1 MSASAASTVSSS
13 SSDEAR
19 TQNYYDYLTKLR
31 ERKIPVFKGKLR
43 GTDQY
48 VAVILKM
55 DINSGDDAWKADLAA
70 QRKKIQ
76 NIIKREW
83 QCQTCADRMRNAF
96 IYADKNGNSILCPVI
111 DGQSSLQKE
120 VNDICDTYINSYI
133 NAWHNRGLH
142 WQYEIVRADTLYAHA
157 PTWDLAKKST
167 ETAWRHYSWV
177 PDRNSEELS
186 GRCLKDGSNILALLE
201 KALNKYC
208 PMMIKLSKDMLSD
221 GPEML
226 RSMELVRELLLK
238 ASYGKQ
244 QVTAVDWIIKYIK
257 TVIAIRSDWNSL
269 RWNDKINCVIKAVC
283 DCSLSIADD
292 DSGDVLCGLFHTV
305 NGNVLSLLQK
315 GESPQA
321 VVRMI
326 EERND
331 PRNYKQTTAPLKAV
345 HIEKAA
351 NLFKG
356 FKATMHTTS
365 QLEQLPGCAT
375 VKAGP
380 SDDVDDVFGAMA
392 AEAKTR
398 KKSKQKYSGFASRMS
413 GKVKGDPTNMRELM
427 EGIRD
432 GSITKLEM
440 IPASHT
446 VYTAGWE
453 GENLKSSDFCV
464 PHLWIFISDR
474 RFSTTL
480 FKEITHVYHLK
491 TTTRENYFF
500 IIKDARNTLYSKPF
514 TTNCTLSEFLAT
526 KHQKTAGKAFHALK
540 NKTKVQIP
548 PLSSGGLSLG
558 TGCSVDKDDSLMSAM
573 RFRINGKIVNIKKNG
588 F

>member
-1 MSASAASTVSSS
+1 MSASAVASMN
-13 SSDEAR
+13 DEETR
-19 TQNYYDYLTKLR
+19 TREYYNYLDQLR
-31 ERKIPVFKGKLR
+31 AAQIPVFTAKLR
-43 GTDQY
+43 GTEDD

-55 DINSGDDAWKADLAA
+55 DINSGDDAWRADLAA
-70 QRKKIQ
+70 QRKKIYTK
-76 NIIKREW
+76 IKGEW
-83 QCQTCADRMRNAF
+83 QCQTCANRMRDAF
-96 IYADKNGNSILCPVI
+96 MYVDKNGESVLCPVI
-111 DGQSSLQKE
+111 EGRTALQKD
-120 VNDICDTYINSYI
+120 VHDQCDTYINSYI

-157 PTWDLAKKST
+157 PTWDLANKST
-167 ETAWRHYSWV
+167 NTAWRHYSWV
-177 PDRNSEELS
+177 PEENSEALS
-186 GRCLKDGSNILALLE
+186 GRCLKDGSNILVLLE

-208 PMMIKLSKDMLSD
+208 PMMIKLSEDMLSD

-226 RSMELVRELLLK
+226 RSMELIRELLLK

-244 QVTAVDWIIKYIK
+244 QVTAVDWIIKHIK

-269 RWNDKINCVIKAVC
+269 RWNQKIACVIKAVC

-292 DSGDVLCGLFHTV
+292 DSGDVLCGLFHSV

-331 PRNYKQTTAPLKAV
+331 PRNFKQTTAPPKAV

-351 NLFKG
+351 KLFKG

-398 KKSKQKYSGFASRMS
+398 KKSKQKYSGFASRMN

-440 IPASHT
+440 IPSSHT

-464 PHLWIFISDR
+464 PHLWVFISDN
-474 RFSTTL
+474 RFRHT
-480 FKEITHVYHLK
+480 FMDITHVYRLK

-526 KHQKTAGKAFHALK
+526 KHQKTAGKPFHALK
-540 NKTKVQIP
+540 NKTKIQIP
-548 PLSSGGLSLG
+548 PASYGSLSLG
-558 TGCSVDKDDSLMSAM
+558 TGCSVDKDDSLTNTM
-573 RFRINGKIVNIKKNG
+573 RFRINGKEVCIRKNG

>member
-1 MSASAASTVSSS
+1 MSASAAASAMSSS
-13 SSDEAR
+13 LSEEAR
-19 TQNYYDYLTKLR
+19 TRNYYDYLTKLR

-55 DINSGDDAWKADLAA
+55 DINSGDDAWKADLAT
-70 QRKKIQ
+70 QRKKIH
-76 NIIKREW
+76 NKIKREW

-96 IYADKNGNSILCPVI
+96 IYADKNGKSILCPVI

-177 PDRNSEELS
+177 PERNSEELS
-186 GRCLKDGSNILALLE
+186 ERCLKDGSNILALLE

-208 PMMIKLSKDMLSD
+208 PMMIKLSEEMLSD

-226 RSMELVRELLLK
+226 RSMELIRELLLK

-257 TVIAIRSDWNSL
+257 TVIAIRSDWSSL
-269 RWNDKINCVIKAVC
+269 RWNQKISCVIKAVC

-292 DSGDVLCGLFHTV
+292 DSGDVLCGLFHTI

-440 IPASHT
+440 IPSSHT

-464 PHLWIFISDR
+464 PHLWIFISDN
-474 RFSTTL
+474 RFRHTFMEL
-480 FKEITHVYHLK
+480 THVYHLK

-514 TTNCTLSEFLAT
+514 NTNCTLSEFLAT

-558 TGCSVDKDDSLMSAM
+558 TGCSVDKDDSLMNAM

>member
-1 MSASAASTVSSS
+1 MSASAAASTN
-13 SSDEAR
+13 DEETR
-19 TQNYYDYLTKLR
+19 TREYYHYLDQLR
-31 ERKIPVFKGKLR
+31 AEQVPVFTAKLR
-43 GTDQY
+43 GTEDD

-55 DINSGDDAWKADLAA
+55 DINSGDDAWRADLAT
-70 QRKKIQ
+70 QRKKIHTK
-76 NIIKREW
+76 IKREW

-96 IYADKNGNSILCPVI
+96 IYVDKNGKSVLCPVSE
-111 DGQSSLQKE
+111 GRTPLQKN
-120 VNDICDTYINSYI
+120 VHDLCDTYINSYI

-177 PDRNSEELS
+177 PEENSEALS
-186 GRCLKDGSNILALLE
+186 EHCLKDGSNILELLE

-208 PMMIKLSKDMLSD
+208 PMMIKLSEEMLSD

-226 RSMELVRELLLK
+226 RSMELIRELLLK

-244 QVTAVDWIIKYIK
+244 QVAAVDWIIKYIK

-269 RWNDKINCVIKAVC
+269 RWNQKINCVIKAVC

-292 DSGDVLCGLFHTV
+292 DSGDVLCGLFHSV

-331 PRNYKQTTAPLKAV
+331 PRNYKQTTAPPKAV

-440 IPASHT
+440 IPSSHT
-446 VYTAGWE
+446 VYTADWE

-464 PHLWIFISDR
+464 PHLWIFISDN
-474 RFSTTL
+474 RFGRYNFMEL
-480 FKEITHVYHLK
+480 THVYRLK
-491 TTTRENYFF
+491 TTNRENYFF

-526 KHQKTAGKAFHALK
+526 KHQKTAGKPFHALK
-540 NKTKVQIP
+540 DKTKIQIP
-548 PLSSGGLSLG
+548 PAFRGSLSLG
-558 TGCSVDKDDSLMSAM
+558 TGCSVDKDDSLMSTM
-573 RFRINGKIVNIKKNG
+573 RFRINGKEVCIRKNG